1 MTYSLDFRRKVLK
14 VKEEEQLTFAS
25 TAERFGIGKNTV
37 LLWSKDIEP
46 KKNRNKPAT
55 KIDMEALKKD
65 IETYPDA
72 YQYER
77 AQRLGVSKSG
87 IHYGLK
93 RLHVTYKKNTFASQG
108 VSRRTVYILQK
119 SR

>member
-1 MTYSLDFRRKVLK
+1 M
-14 VKEEEQLTFAS
+14 KEEEQLTFAS
-25 TAERFGIGKNTV
+25 AAERFGIGKNTV

-46 KKNRNKPAT
+46 KKTRNKPAI
-55 KIDMEALKKD
+55 KIDREALKKD

-93 RLHVTYKKNTFASQG
+93 RLHVTYKKNTFPSQG
-108 VSRRTVYILQK
+108 ISRRSVYVLQK
-119 SR
+119 SQ

>member
-1 MTYSLDFRRKVLK
+1 MTYSLDFRRKVLG
-14 VKEEEQLTFAS
+14 VKEKEQLTYAE
-25 TAERFGIGKNTV
+25 TAERFAVAKNSI

-46 KKNRNKPAT
+46 KKNRNRPAT

-77 AQRLGVSKSG
+77 AERFGVTAMG
-87 IHYGLK
+87 IGQALK
-93 RLHVTYKKNTFASQG
+93 RLNVTYKKNTFAPQG
-108 VSRRTVYILQK
+108 RR
-119 SR
+119 